1 MLHSCWRVVLSAP
14 VSGNGN
20 PSTPMHSL
28 GDTLLRRTIA
38 ASSLIIVTLAVSA
51 CSGGGSSE
59 EETYV
64 EESPAAEPPCADP
77 LADPVTLE
85 RYRSAD
91 RALKA
96 ALAAGRADPIEE
108 AQKAVALGDFRL
120 VAAVT
125 VEGIDTREFGALC
138 ALRGG
143 LNPRM
148 ARVVTYYGEDG
159 EPSPVPSLEPGD
171 QPSDIA
177 SGTPDRAHGDGLV
190 AFARAFNA
198 ALISDPAYPYRD
210 VCRVLEPQDAD
221 AVGKDLGSAHGAMV
235 RAVSE
240 VPKRDYGF
248 PDLGPFSIG
257 ATLADAARR
266 GNVAAMRRML
276 DDEARSHKKEGSS
289 TKPGAEVA
297 QSSAILDAPDLFGM
311 TPLAWA
317 MAYRRGDAVRFLL
330 ARHASPSGAQ
340 CQALVD
346 RDSPMQIARS
356 MGWLGMVRRMKP
368 MVSPEDY
375 AALAEG
381 PKLADGSKGS
391 FNSELA
397 KLGDRYGTIFN
408 KDEMTRHSLTFKV
421 DAMGKMASCEF
432 TPKSVSPEFD
442 AEICKL
448 GRTVLEWLPGRDSEG
463 RPQGGEGKVM
473 IRLRGA

>member
-1 MLHSCWRVVLSAP
+1 
-14 VSGNGN
+14 
-20 PSTPMHSL
+20 MHSL

-38 ASSLIIVTLAVSA
+38 ASSLIIATLAVSG
-51 CSGGGSSE
+51 CSGGGSGE

-108 AQKAVALGDFRL
+108 AQKAVVAGDFRL
-120 VAAVT
+120 LAAVT

-159 EPSPVPSLEPGD
+159 EPSPVPTPDPSD
-171 QPSDIA
+171 QPSDGA
-177 SGTPDRAHGDGLV
+177 SDTPDSAHGDRLV
-190 AFARAFNA
+190 AFARAFNE
-198 ALISDPAYPYRD
+198 ALIADPTYPYRD
-210 VCRVLEPQDAD
+210 VCRVLEAQDAD
-221 AVGKDLGSAHGAMV
+221 AAGKDVGSAHGAVV

-240 VPKRDYGF
+240 APKRDYGY
-248 PDLGPFSIG
+248 PDLGPLSTG

-266 GNVAAMRRML
+266 GNVSAMRRML
-276 DDEARSHKKEGSS
+276 DAELREQKKAMASGKPEASGKPRDEATE
-289 TKPGAEVA
+289 
-297 QSSAILDAPDLFGM
+297 SSAILDAPDLFGM

-317 MAYRRGDAVRFLL
+317 MAYRRDEAVRFLL
-330 ARHASPSGAQ
+330 SRHASPSGAQ

-356 MGWLGMVRRMKP
+356 QGWLGMVRRMKP

-375 AALAEG
+375 AALAEE
-381 PKLADGSKGS
+381 PKLADGSKGT

-408 KDEMTRHSLTFKV
+408 KDEMTRHSLTFKI
-421 DAMGKMASCEF
+421 DAKGGMTSCEF
-432 TPKSVSPEFD
+432 APKSVSSEFD
-442 AEICKL
+442 ADICKL
-448 GRTVLEWLPGRDSEG
+448 GRDVLEWQPGRDSEG
-463 RPQGGEGKVM
+463 RPEGGEGKVM